1 MPYLKSSPF
10 INDHSM
16 LDVIL
21 NSIKSPIQDYQTHN
35 GTTRNIDKGRI
46 NAKSDP
52 NISKTIIKT
61 IKW

>member
-1 MPYLKSSPF
+1 
-10 INDHSM
+10 M